1 MKLKKFQE
9 GGQVPPQE
17 QEQMAQSQGQQQA
30 SPEEQLKA
38 MAVEI
43 INSLGPEASAMLAQL
58 IMQMLQGGQ
67 QAQPAA
73 PTYARKGGKLVM
85 LGR

>member
-9 GGQVPPQE
+9 GGQMAPQGQE
-17 QEQMAQSQGQQQA
+17 QAPQQGQQQA
-30 SPEEQLKA
+30 SPEEQLQA
-38 MAVEI
+38 MAAEI

-58 IMQMLQGGQ
+58 IIQMLQGGQ